1 LSLSYDEPCGE
12 DEYEEGA
19 SDEEV
24 ARVPLQL
31 WIENMRTGGHDT
43 ENKKDG
49 HMSKAKHKMA
59 VLT

>member
-1 LSLSYDEPCGE
+1 MNRVVRMNMRKEHPMRKLPGCHCSCG
-12 DEYEEGA
+12 
-19 SDEEV
+19 S
-24 ARVPLQL
+24 RF
-31 WIENMRTGGHDT
+31 ENMRTGGHDT

>member
-1 LSLSYDEPCGE
+1 MRKEHPMRKLPGCHCSCG
-12 DEYEEGA
+12 
-19 SDEEV
+19 S
-24 ARVPLQL
+24 RF
-31 WIENMRTGGHDT
+31 ENMRTGGHDT